1 MKIVFKAPGAL
12 IYQELRACG
21 EWLYLTHLEPL
32 ENPLY
37 CSALR
42 ANKRP
47 AETYFKVKAGL
58 FFHELLMHIEAHR
71 AKVLTK
77 KQY

>member
-21 EWLYLTHLEPL
+21 EWLYLTHLEPY

-37 CSALR
+37 CSLFEAKPLSKIWQV
-42 ANKRP
+42 KRP

-58 FFHELLMHIEAHR
+58 FFSRTFDAHR
-71 AKVLTK
+71 ST
-77 KQY
+77 

>member
-12 IYQELRACG
+12 IYQEFRACG

-37 CSALR
+37 CSLFE
-42 ANKRP
+42 
-47 AETYFKVKAGL
+47 AESL
-58 FFHELLMHIEAHR
+58 
-71 AKVLTK
+71 AKYGK
-77 KQY
+77 